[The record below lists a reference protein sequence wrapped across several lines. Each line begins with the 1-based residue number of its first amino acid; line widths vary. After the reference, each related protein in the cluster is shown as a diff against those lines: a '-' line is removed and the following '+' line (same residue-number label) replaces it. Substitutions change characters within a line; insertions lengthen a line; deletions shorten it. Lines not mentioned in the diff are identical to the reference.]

1 MIRNG
6 RMARRPSWLLLS
18 WAVVLTLGV
27 FTGIGVYTFVYARGG
42 SYLTDKP
49 EACVN
54 CHVMREQYAGWVK
67 GSHRSVAV
75 CNDCHTPD
83 GLVEKYVAKAKYG
96 FLHAYAFTTGY
107 FPDEIQITPP
117 MHQLTERACLKCH
130 AAIVQA
136 MTVTGVGR
144 EDLPCLRCHGDVGH
158 Q

>member
-1 MIRNG
+1 M
-6 RMARRPSWLLLS
+6 PLLP

-83 GLVEKYVAKAKYG
+83 GLVEKYAAKVKYG

-107 FPDEIQITPP
+107 FPDEIKITPP

-136 MTVTGVGR
+136 MTVTGVGW